1 MKRTILVFAFAL
13 IAFAST
19 GQVFAQGT
27 ARPQAP
33 STQPASNVP
42 VSKMAVIYSEAFQ
55 DPKICI
61 ARFIATLNKLNG
73 EFQKTQDEL
82 TQTGQRL
89 TALQTEITNLQATGG
104 ATPAQIQAKI
114 DTLDQQKRDYTRK
127 GEDSKAAYQ
136 KRQQDL
142 FLPLQDE
149 VGKALDAYAKT
160 HGITLIIDGSQTP
173 ILYASE
179 SMDVTKAFITE
190 YNLKNPGTAQLTR
203 PKQW

>member
-19 GQVFAQGT
+19 GQVFAQAT
-27 ARPQAP
+27 APARPQAP
-33 STQPASNVP
+33 ATQPAANVP

-55 DPKICI
+55 DPKIGI

-114 DTLDQQKRDYTRK
+114 DTLDQQKTNYTRK
-127 GEDSKAAYQ
+127 GEDAKAAYQ
-136 KRQQDL
+136 KRQQEL

-190 YNLKNPGTAQLTR
+190 YNLKNPVTAQLTP
-203 PKQW
+203 PK